1 MTNTEF
7 KAMNNEELAMIT
19 GGSEY
24 PSNPIDF
31 IIKGFQHKVVKKEC
45 KKIGIRAIQ
54 AAGTAAN
61 DIINT
66 VRGWF

>member
-7 KAMNNEELAMIT
+7 KAMNNEDLALIT

-31 IIKGFQHKVVKKEC
+31 IIKGFQHKAVQKQCKNIGVKVVQEV
-45 KKIGIRAIQ
+45 GSFAT
-54 AAGTAAN
+54 G
-61 DIINT
+61 IINK
-66 VRGWF
+66 VWSWF